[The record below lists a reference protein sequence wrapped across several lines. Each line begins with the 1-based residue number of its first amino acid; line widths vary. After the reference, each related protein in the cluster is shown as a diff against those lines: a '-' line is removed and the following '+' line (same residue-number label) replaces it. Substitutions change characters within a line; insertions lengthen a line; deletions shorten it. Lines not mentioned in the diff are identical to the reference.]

1 MDHNLTAEQRQIR
14 ESVLKLCSRFDDAYW
29 LAHDDSGEFPEDFC
43 RAIAE
48 AGWIGVGVPEQ
59 YGGAGLGVTE
69 AALVLQAI
77 TESGAANSGLS
88 AIGVDFFGSPLTNG
102 PSTARSM
109 IRSAGAANAAFSC
122 SIPSHSRSS
131 TPIIAI
137 WNPAS
142 PSTATDDSVRS
153 VATASQGS
161 SICSAARAISVNL
174 WKRVRTISVSRA
186 PLVGK

>member
-88 AIGVDFFGSPLTNG
+88 AIGVGFFGFTLV
-102 PSTARSM
+102 TAVPEPASM
-109 IRSAGAANAAFSC
+109 AMLALGLVGVAGAVRR
-122 SIPSHSRSS
+122 RS
-131 TPIIAI
+131 
-137 WNPAS
+137 
-142 PSTATDDSVRS
+142 
-153 VATASQGS
+153 
-161 SICSAARAISVNL
+161 
-174 WKRVRTISVSRA
+174 
-186 PLVGK
+186 